1 MRWFVALVTAACLWA
16 AGGTPRD
23 AIQLRDR
30 QAAHIGHATNGT
42 PVAHARKSAPHQ
54 RARLRSEDP
63 FVLVAA
69 QPPLALARVTTT
81 QAPPARAGLVTLP
94 APSPVSRGPPRA

>member
-23 AIQLRDR
+23 GLELRDR
-30 QAAHIGHATNGT
+30 QAAHI
-42 PVAHARKSAPHQ
+42 AHAPGGAPTAFARKAPPHS
-54 RARLRSEDP
+54 RVRFEDP

-69 QPPLALARVTTT
+69 RLVAAPDRAVTFEEL
-81 QAPPARAGLVTLP
+81 PVRGGLVTLS
-94 APSPVSRGPPRA
+94 APSPISRGPPRA

>member
-23 AIQLRDR
+23 AVQLRDR
-30 QAAHIGHATNGT
+30 QAAHIGHAAGGT
-42 PVAHARKSAPHQ
+42 PTAHARKSAPHQ
-54 RARLRSEDP
+54 RARLRWGDP
-63 FVLVAA
+63 FVLVGA
-69 QPPLALARVTTT
+69 QPPLSLARVT
-81 QAPPARAGLVTLP
+81 AIEAMPVHAGVVTLP

>member
-30 QAAHIGHATNGT
+30 HAAHIGHAAGGT
-42 PVAHARKSAPHQ
+42 PNAHARRSTTHQ
-54 RARLRSEDP
+54 RARVDDP
-63 FVLVAA
+63 FVLVGA
-69 QPPLALARVTTT
+69 QPLGSIARVTASTRL
-81 QAPPARAGLVTLP
+81 PARAGLVTLP

>member
-30 QAAHIGHATNGT
+30 QAAHIGHATGGT
-42 PVAHARKSAPHQ
+42 PSAHARRSAPHQ
-54 RARLRSEDP
+54 RNRVVGP
-63 FVLVAA
+63 FVLVGT
-69 QPPLALARVTTT
+69 QPSLPLARVSASATLPVRT
-81 QAPPARAGLVTLP
+81 GSVTLP

>member
-42 PVAHARKSAPHQ
+42 PTAHARRSAPHQ
-54 RARLRSEDP
+54 RARFDDP
-63 FVLVAA
+63 FVVIAA
-69 QPPLALARVTTT
+69 HSPHALARVTTT

-94 APSPVSRGPPRA
+94 APSPLSRGPPRA